1 MRRDLE
7 ALGVL
12 EASAIDALLG
22 IAPADMTDE
31 QLEVAMALC
40 KRQVALW
47 DDADEK
53 RVGEIDPGAIE
64 EPISD

>member
-40 KRQVALW
+40 KRQLALW